1 VQTNDS
7 PLQEL
12 AISPGKASSHLSTP
26 ALTPSPS
33 IDSDF
38 QLPDTPPLSTNTGDL
53 SCTSGSEKQP
63 CVLPRDLVLVPT
75 EPCLKPTQPGGKRG
89 TYLRRPSHDLFE
101 CIEQSK
107 DKRLSEGQARFVFA
121 QVVEAI
127 HYLDGQGVTH
137 CDIKDENILVD
148 NYLNVCHYSS
158 TAFCSLL

>member
-1 VQTNDS
+1 MQANDS

-12 AISPGKASSHLSTP
+12 VVSPGKASSHLSTP

-33 IDSDF
+33 VDSDF
-38 QLPDTPPLSTNTGDL
+38 QLPDTPPQFSTSTGDL
-53 SCTSGSEKQP
+53 SGTVKPSCA
-63 CVLPRDLVLVPT
+63 LPRDLVLVPT
-75 EPCLKPTQPGGKRG
+75 EPCLKPTQPDGKRG

-107 DKRLSEGQARFVFA
+107 DKRLSENQARFVFA

-148 NYLNVCHYSS
+148 SYLNVRLWSP
-158 TAFCSLL
+158 TALCFSL